1 MTLGV
6 NEKIYFYVNKAFKKI
21 YKSDKM
27 KKAQYSKKRSR
38 SMKIRAVSALF
49 SGKRETITA

>member
-49 SGKRETITA
+49 SSKRETITA

>member
-6 NEKIYFYVNKAFKKI
+6 NEKIYFYVNKAFKK

-27 KKAQYSKKRSR
+27 KIKHNTAKN
-38 SMKIRAVSALF
+38 ALDLLW
-49 SGKRETITA
+49 K

>member
-6 NEKIYFYVNKAFKKI
+6 NEKIYFYVNKAFKK

-27 KKAQYSKKRSR
+27 KEAQHSKKRSR
-38 SMKIRAVSALF
+38 SPLKLRAVSALF
-49 SGKRETITA
+49 SRKRETITA